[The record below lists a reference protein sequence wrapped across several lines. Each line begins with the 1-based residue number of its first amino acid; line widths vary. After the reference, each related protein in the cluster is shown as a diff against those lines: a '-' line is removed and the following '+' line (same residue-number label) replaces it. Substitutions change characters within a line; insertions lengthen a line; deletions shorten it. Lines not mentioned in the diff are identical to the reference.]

1 MYSDIFKKWQKCAVK
16 DNDLIEELNSVE
28 GNSEEIADRFY
39 TELPFGT
46 AGLRGVIGAGTNRMN
61 VYTVGRASQAMADYV
76 NSVTE
81 NGIVAIAYDSRIK
94 SELFAKTAAE
104 VIAENGVKVYLY
116 DELMPTP
123 MLSFAVRELGCDA
136 GIVITASHNPA
147 KYNGYKAYGSDGCQL
162 PPDAADAIL
171 ARMDK
176 IDYFEGINFGNF
188 DKLLN
193 EGRIE
198 YISQAV
204 IESYLNTVKAQ
215 SFADDSYNLSDFSV
229 IYTPLHGTG
238 NKPVRAILDKIGIK
252 NVTVVKE
259 QELPDG
265 NFPTCPYPNPEILKP
280 YEIALEMSKTVK
292 ADLLLATDPDAD
304 RVGIAVLE
312 NGNATLVSGND
323 VGVLLLNYILERR
336 TELGLM
342 PKDPIAVKTI
352 VTTEICHKIA
362 DKYGCQLIDVLTGF
376 KFIGEQ
382 IALLEEKG
390 EENRFIFGYEESY
403 GYLPGS
409 YVRDKDAVVASMLI
423 CEMAAYY
430 KTKGVNLLEKLDS
443 IFKEYGYFLNAQK
456 SFAFEGQS
464 GMVAMEKLMTDLREN
479 PPKEFADLTVVEIC
493 DYQTSVAK
501 NLTNGCEKAI
511 TLPKSNVIV
520 YFLSDGTKV
529 VFRPSGTEP
538 KVKLYLGC
546 VAENEEI
553 GKQKIESILNE
564 AQKIFE

>member
-1 MYSDIFKKWQKCAVK
+1 MPSD
-16 DNDLIEELNSVE
+16 L
-28 GNSEEIADRFY
+28 
-39 TELPFGT
+39 
-46 AGLRGVIGAGTNRMN
+46 
-61 VYTVGRASQAMADYV
+61 V
-76 NSVTE
+76 NPS
-81 NGIVAIAYDSRIK
+81 I
-94 SELFAKTAAE
+94 
-104 VIAENGVKVYLY
+104 
-116 DELMPTP
+116 
-123 MLSFAVRELGCDA
+123 
-136 GIVITASHNPA
+136 
-147 KYNGYKAYGSDGCQL
+147 
-162 PPDAADAIL
+162 
-171 ARMDK
+171 
-176 IDYFEGINFGNF
+176 
-188 DKLLN
+188 
-193 EGRIE
+193 
-198 YISQAV
+198 
-204 IESYLNTVKAQ
+204 
-215 SFADDSYNLSDFSV
+215 FADGKFKV
-229 IYTPLHGTG
+229 VYTPLNGAG
-238 NKPVRAILDKIGIK
+238 NKPVREILKRCGVE
-252 NVTVVKE
+252 NVTIVE
-259 QELPDG
+259 TQELPDG
-265 NFPTCPYPNPEILKP
+265 NFPTCPYPKPEIKQAFEEALKV
-280 YEIALEMSKTVK
+280 ANSVK
-292 ADLLLATDPDAD
+292 PDILLATDPDCD
-304 RVGIAVLE
+304 RVGIAVESDGEYRLM
-312 NGNATLVSGND
+312 SGNE
-323 VGVLLLNYILERR
+323 VGAMLLNYILSAKKENG
-336 TELGLM
+336 TLPENPL
-342 PKDPIAVKTI
+342 AVKTI
-352 VTTEICHKIA
+352 VSTEIAQKIA

-479 PPKEFADLTVVEIC
+479 PPKAFADIPVCEIC

-546 VAENEEI
+546 VAENAQI
-553 GKQKIESILNE
+553 GQEKIEKILTD
-564 AQKIFE
+564 AQKIFA